1 MSASDR
7 CDSRASMYD
16 LYKPLRNYLRKHELF
31 SGLRAAYHYF
41 QFLQFDVALP
51 KELRHPE
58 LSLRGAYSVGLF
70 EWELQTLT
78 REILLNCVEGEGRS
92 LLSWKALA
100 TAINTIKHV
109 ENETW
114 GRLAKE
120 DDIIFEMTRIA
131 NRQFPWQLGMN
142 HPTINRYFRI
152 ANHHLVRPM
161 VIDEFGMT
169 PEEMFQ
175 IGVSLSGHFLGQA
188 RLAMPIRNQVNSVS
202 PERCAA
208 FLARFCRTLTEHKA
222 LARSAQTYD
231 INWAYNFNSLEEFP
245 LVQISESEVLCP
257 IPTLLLRQFCDG
269 LYFDLVRRGNEF
281 HPTFG
286 LAYEDYVG
294 AVLSA
299 ANLRGTFQILKAE
312 RYGPR
317 TARKDTIDWV
327 LFDGSA
333 TLFIECKA
341 SRVRSKAKV
350 DLLERESI
358 FSELKKLAGFI
369 AQAYATLSDALNSQ
383 YESWKPSGTP
393 VYPLIVT
400 LDNWQRFGFLDAIS
414 EQVKTVFDER
424 GLDTNLLAEH
434 PYTLCAV
441 EEFEQAIQIMAA
453 VGINKFMSGKI
464 AGEQAQWEL
473 VTFIN
478 RFFEA
483 EAVEHAKSLFGMEF
497 AVGKAGMAQLG

>member
-1 MSASDR
+1 
-7 CDSRASMYD
+7 MYD

-31 SGLRAAYHYF
+31 SGLKAVYHYF
-41 QFLQFDVALP
+41 QFLQFDAALP
-51 KELRHPE
+51 VVLQHPE
-58 LSLRGAYSVGLF
+58 LSLRGAYRLGLF

-78 REILLNCVEGEGRS
+78 REILLNCVEGEGHS
-92 LLSWKALA
+92 LFSWKAIA
-100 TAINTIKHV
+100 AANNRIKHI

-120 DDIIFEMTRIA
+120 GDIIFELTRIA
-131 NRQFPWQLGMN
+131 NRQFPWQLGIN
-142 HPTINRYFRI
+142 QPTLSRYFRI
-152 ANHHLVRPM
+152 ANHHLIRPM

-188 RLAMPIRNQVNSVS
+188 ALAVPISNQVNSVS

-208 FLARFCRTLTEHKA
+208 FLARFSRTLTEHKA
-222 LARSAQTYD
+222 LAEAAQTYD

-245 LVQISESEVLCP
+245 LIQISESEVLCP
-257 IPTLLLRQFCDG
+257 IPTFLLRRFCDG

-294 AVLSA
+294 DVSLA
-299 ANLRGTFQILKAE
+299 ANFRGTFQILKSE

-317 TARKDTIDWV
+317 TARKDTIDWLV
-327 LFDGSA
+327 FDGGA

-341 SRVRSKAKV
+341 SRVRLQAKV

-358 FSELKKLAGFI
+358 FKELRKLAGFI
-369 AQAYATLSDALNSQ
+369 VQAYATLSDALNGQ
-383 YESWKPSGTP
+383 YGSWKPASTP

-414 EQVKTVFDER
+414 EQVKAVFAER
-424 GLDTNLLAEH
+424 GLDTNLLTEH

-453 VGINKFMSGKI
+453 VGIDKFMSRKVI
-464 AGEQAQWEL
+464 DEQAQWEL
-473 VTFIN
+473 ATFIS
-478 RFFEA
+478 RFFKTESDA
-483 EAVEHAKSLFGMEF
+483 HVKPLFGMGF
-497 AVGKAGMAQLG
+497 AV